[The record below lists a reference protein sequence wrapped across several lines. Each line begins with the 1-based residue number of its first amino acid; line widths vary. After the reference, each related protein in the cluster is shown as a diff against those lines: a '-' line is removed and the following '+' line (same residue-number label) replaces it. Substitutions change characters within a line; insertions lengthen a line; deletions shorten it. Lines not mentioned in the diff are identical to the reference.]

1 MADVQDDLHAELG
14 WNLRALAAADL
25 FTDERAERGGVAGPL
40 VIGVA
45 LVHLRAHSRLCV
57 TQMGGH
63 PINDGYGQMIK
74 AG

>member
-45 LVHLRAHSRLCV
+45 LGRTPYQRRIRPDDQGWLNQLADRL
-57 TQMGGH
+57 
-63 PINDGYGQMIK
+63 I
-74 AG
+74 